1 MALQPRHYIIGLI
14 GAGVAGGLAWLAFR
28 TEPVPV
34 DLATIERG
42 PMVVTV
48 NAEGKTRVRD
58 VFEVAAPISG
68 TARRAPVEVGDP
80 VVAGETVVAVVEPAA
95 PALLDARSR
104 EQAEAAV
111 REARAAL
118 TLAEAQFRQAEEELH
133 YARSQHDR
141 ARTLADRGV
150 TSQTALEDASQLL
163 AIRLAAREAARSNV
177 EMATSALARAEAAL
191 IPPTAGGSA
200 RDSCCVT
207 LRAPITGT
215 VLSVDIVSE
224 TPVAAGT
231 RLLSL
236 GRTDDL
242 EIVADLLSA
251 DAVGLAPGTRA
262 IVDRWGGPAPL
273 EARLRSLDPSA
284 HTKVSAL
291 GIEEQRV
298 DAVFDITSPPGAR
311 AGLGDG
317 YAVYLRVVTW
327 EGAEVIQVPLPALF
341 RHGDGWAVFRAAD
354 GRARATPVEIGHRN
368 GTAAEVTRGLSPGDR
383 VILHPSDAVA
393 DGTPVEER
401 EVSTGPS

>member
-1 MALQPRHYIIGLI
+1 MALQTRHYIIGLL

-28 TEPVPV
+28 IEPVPV

-48 NAEGKTRVRD
+48 NAEGETRVKD
-58 VFEVAAPISG
+58 IFEISAPIAG
-68 TARRAPVEVGDP
+68 IARRTPVEVGDE
-80 VVAGETVVAVVEPAA
+80 VVAGETIVAVVEPAA

-118 TLAEAQFRQAEEELH
+118 TLAEAQLRQAEEELH
-133 YARSQHDR
+133 YARTQHER
-141 ARTLADRGV
+141 ARTLAERGV
-150 TSQTALEDASQLL
+150 ATQTALEDASQLL

-177 EMATSALARAEAAL
+177 EMATSALARANAL
-191 IPPTAGGSA
+191 LVPTSVGGA
-200 RDSCCVT
+200 TRDSCCVT

-215 VLSVDIVSE
+215 VLSVEIVSE

-236 GRTDDL
+236 GRTDHL

-251 DAVGLAPGTRA
+251 DAVKLRPGTRA
-262 IVDRWGGPAPL
+262 IVERWGGSLPL
-273 EARLRSLDPSA
+273 EAKLRRLGPSA

-298 DAVFDITSPPGAR
+298 DAVFDFVGPAESR
-311 AGLGDG
+311 AGLGHG
-317 YAVYLRVVTW
+317 YAVYLRIVTW
-327 EGAEVIQVPLPALF
+327 EAADVLQVPLSALF
-341 RHGDGWAVFRAAD
+341 RHDGGWAVFRAID
-354 GRARATPVEIGHRN
+354 GLAVLTPVGLGQRN
-368 GTAAEVTRGLSPGDR
+368 GMAAEVTEGLQPGDR
-383 VILHPSDAVA
+383 VILHPADAIA
-393 DGTPVEER
+393 DGSPVAER
-401 EVSTGPS
+401 GGG

>member
-1 MALQPRHYIIGLI
+1 MALQPRHYIIGLL
-14 GAGVAGGLAWLAFR
+14 GAGVLGGLAWIAFR
-28 TEPVPV
+28 TDPVPV
-34 DLATIERG
+34 DLAKIDRG
-42 PMVVTV
+42 PMLVTV
-48 NAEGKTRVRD
+48 NADGKTRVKD

-68 TARRAPVEVGDP
+68 TARRAPVEVGDA
-80 VVAGETVVAVVEPAA
+80 VTAGETVVAVVEPAA

-133 YARSQHDR
+133 YAQTQHDR
-141 ARTLADRGV
+141 ARTLAERGV
-150 TSQTALEDASQLL
+150 SSQTALEDASQLL

-177 EMATSALARAEAAL
+177 EMATSALARARATL
-191 IPPTAGGSA
+191 IVPGASGSS
-200 RDSCCVT
+200 RDTCCVT
-207 LRAPITGT
+207 LKAPITST

-231 RLLSL
+231 LLLTL

-251 DAVGLAPGTRA
+251 DAVGLKPGTRA

-273 EARLRSLDPSA
+273 EAMLRSIEPSA

-298 DAVFDITSPPGAR
+298 DAVFDIASPPEEW
-311 AGLGDG
+311 AGIGDRF
-317 YAVYLRVVTW
+317 AVYLRIVTW
-327 EGAEVIQVPLPALF
+327 EGDGVMQVPLSALF
-341 RHGDGWAVFRAAD
+341 RRDGGWAVFRAD
-354 GRARATPVEIGHRN
+354 GETARLTPVTIGHRN
-368 GTAAEVTRGLSPGDR
+368 GTAAEVTEGLSPGDR
-383 VILHPSDAVA
+383 VILHPSDSIA
-393 DGTPVEER
+393 DGTPITER
-401 EVSTGPS
+401 TTG

>member
-1 MALQPRHYIIGLI
+1 MALQPRHYIIGIL
-14 GAGVAGGLAWLAFR
+14 GAGVLGGLAWLAFR

-34 DLATIERG
+34 DLTTVERG

-48 NAEGKTRVRD
+48 NADGETRVKD

-80 VVAGETVVAVVEPAA
+80 VVGGETIVAVVEPAA

-111 REARAAL
+111 REAGAAR
-118 TLAEAQFRQAEEELH
+118 TLAEAQLRQAEEELH
-133 YARSQHDR
+133 YARTQHER
-141 ARTLADRGV
+141 ARTLAARGV

-163 AIRLAAREAARSNV
+163 AIRIAAGEAARSNV
-177 EMATSALARAEAAL
+177 DMATSALARAEAAL
-191 IPPTAGGSA
+191 IPPGRPGLARTACASI
-200 RDSCCVT
+200 
-207 LRAPITGT
+207 RAPITGT

-224 TPVAAGT
+224 TPVVAGA

-273 EARLRSLDPSA
+273 EAVLRSLDPSA
-284 HTKVSAL
+284 RTRVSAL

-298 DAVFDITSPPGAR
+298 DAIFDITS
-311 AGLGDG
+311 
-317 YAVYLRVVTW
+317 
-327 EGAEVIQVPLPALF
+327 LPRCSAL
-341 RHGDGWAVFRAAD
+341 
-354 GRARATPVEIGHRN
+354 AT
-368 GTAAEVTRGLSPGDR
+368 AM
-383 VILHPSDAVA
+383 PSTSA
-393 DGTPVEER
+393 
-401 EVSTGPS
+401 S

>member
-1 MALQPRHYIIGLI
+1 MSLQPRHYIIGIL
-14 GAGVAGGLAWLAFR
+14 GAGVLGGLAWLAFK
-28 TEPVPV
+28 TDPKPV
-34 DLATIERG
+34 DLATIDRG
-42 PMVVTV
+42 HMVVTV
-48 NAEGKTRVRD
+48 NADGETRVKD
-58 VFEVAAPISG
+58 VFEVAAPIAG
-68 TARRAPVEVGDP
+68 TARRAPVEVGDA
-80 VVAGETVVAVVEPAA
+80 VIAGETVVAVVEPAA

-118 TLAEAQFRQAEEELH
+118 TLAEAQMRQAEEELH

-141 ARTLADRGV
+141 ARTLTERGV

-177 EMATSALARAEAAL
+177 EMATSALARAQAAL
-191 IPPTAGGSA
+191 IPAGASGPG

-207 LRAPITGT
+207 LKAPITGT

-224 TPVAAGT
+224 TPVTAGT

-251 DAVGLAPGTRA
+251 DAVGLVPGARA
-262 IVDRWGGPAPL
+262 IVDRWGGPKPL
-273 EARLRSLDPSA
+273 DATLRSIEPSA

-298 DAVFDITSPPGAR
+298 DAVFDFTSPIEDR
-311 AGLGDG
+311 AGIGDRF
-317 YAVYLRVVTW
+317 AVYLRIVNW
-327 EGAEVIQVPLPALF
+327 EGEGVMQVPLSALF
-341 RHGDGWAVFRAAD
+341 RRDGSWAVFRAVD
-354 GRARATPVEIGHRN
+354 GVARLTPVIIGHRN
-368 GTAAEVTRGLSPGDR
+368 GTAAEVTEGLEPGDR
-383 VILHPSDAVA
+383 VILHPSDAIS
-393 DGTPVEER
+393 DGTPVIER
-401 EVSTGPS
+401 TTG

>member
-1 MALQPRHYIIGLI
+1 MALQPRHYIIGLL

-34 DLATIERG
+34 DLATIARG
-42 PMVVTV
+42 PMLVTV
-48 NAEGKTRVRD
+48 NAEGETRVKD

-68 TARRAPVEVGDP
+68 TARRAPVEVGDA

-104 EQAEAAV
+104 DQAEAAV

-118 TLAEAQFRQAEEELH
+118 TLAEAQLRQAEEELH

-141 ARTLADRGV
+141 ARTLAERGV
-150 TSQTALEDASQLL
+150 ASQTALEDASQLL

-177 EMATSALARAEAAL
+177 EMATSALARANAVL
-191 IPPTAGGSA
+191 VPPSVGGAA

-215 VLSVDIVSE
+215 VLTVDIVSE

-231 RLLSL
+231 RLLSV

-242 EIVADLLSA
+242 EIVADLLSS
-251 DAVGLAPGTRA
+251 DAVGLRPGTRA
-262 IVDRWGGPAPL
+262 IVERWGGTPPL
-273 EARLRSLDPSA
+273 EAELRSLDPSA
-284 HTKVSAL
+284 RTKVSAL

-298 DAVFDITSPPGAR
+298 DAVFDIITPAGAR
-311 AGLGDG
+311 SGLGDG
-317 YAVYLRVVTW
+317 YAVYLRIVKW
-327 EGAEVIQVPLPALF
+327 EGADVMQVPLSALF
-341 RHGDGWAVFRAAD
+341 RHEGGWAVFRAVD
-354 GRARATPVEIGHRN
+354 GKARLSPVVLGQRN
-368 GTAAEVTRGLSPGDR
+368 GTPADVTEGLQPGDR
-383 VILHPSDAVA
+383 VILHPDDAIAERPPVA
-393 DGTPVEER
+393 ARTVG
-401 EVSTGPS
+401 

>member
-34 DLATIERG
+34 DLATIARG
-42 PMVVTV
+42 PMLVTV
-48 NAEGKTRVRD
+48 NAEGETRVKD
-58 VFEVAAPISG
+58 VFEVAAPIAG
-68 TARRAPVEVGDP
+68 TTRRAPVEVGDP

-111 REARAAL
+111 RESRAAL

-133 YARSQHDR
+133 YARTQHGR

-177 EMATSALARAEAAL
+177 EMATSALGRAEAVL
-191 IPPTAGGSA
+191 IPPTAGGTA

-251 DAVGLAPGTRA
+251 DAVGLSPGTRA

-298 DAVFDITSPPGAR
+298 DAVFDITSPPEAR
-311 AGLGDG
+311 SGLGDG
-317 YAVYLRVVTW
+317 YAVYLRIVTW
-327 EGAEVIQVPLPALF
+327 QGAEVMQVPLSALL
-341 RHGDGWAVFRAAD
+341 RQGDGWAVFRAVD
-354 GRARATPVEIGHRN
+354 GRARLSPVALGHRN
-368 GTAAEVTRGLSPGDR
+368 GTAAEVTEGLSPGDR

-393 DGTPVEER
+393 DGMPVEER
-401 EVSTGPS
+401 MAG

>member
-1 MALQPRHYIIGLI
+1 MALQPRHYIIGIL
-14 GAGVAGGLAWLAFR
+14 GAGVLGGLAWLAFR
-28 TEPVPV
+28 AEPVPV
-34 DLATIERG
+34 DLTTVERG

-48 NAEGKTRVRD
+48 NTDGETRVKD

-80 VVAGETVVAVVEPAA
+80 VVGGETIVAVVEPAA

-118 TLAEAQFRQAEEELH
+118 TLAEAQLRQAEEELR
-133 YARSQHDR
+133 YARTQHER
-141 ARTLADRGV
+141 ARTLAARGV
-150 TSQTALEDASQLL
+150 TAQTALEDASQLL
-163 AIRLAAREAARSNV
+163 AIRLAAGEAARSNV

-191 IPPTAGGSA
+191 ILPGQPGLA
-200 RDSCCVT
+200 RDSCCVSI
-207 LRAPITGT
+207 RAPITGT
-215 VLSVDIVSE
+215 VLSIDIVSE

-251 DAVGLAPGTRA
+251 DAVGLAAGARA
-262 IVDRWGGPAPL
+262 IVDRWGGSAPL
-273 EARLRSLDPSA
+273 EATLRSLDPSA
-284 HTKVSAL
+284 RTRVSAL

-298 DAVFDITSPPGAR
+298 DAVFDFAIPPEAR

-317 YAVYLRVVTW
+317 YAVYLRIVTW
-327 EGAEVIQVPLPALF
+327 EGADVTQVPLSALF
-341 RHGDGWAVFRAAD
+341 RYEGDWAVFRAVD
-354 GRARATPVEIGHRN
+354 GAAALTPVKIGHRN
-368 GTAAEVTRGLSPGDR
+368 GTAAEVTEGLAPGDL
-383 VILHPSDAVA
+383 VILHPSDAIA
-393 DGTPVEER
+393 GGIPVKER
-401 EVSTGPS
+401 SAR

>member
-28 TEPVPV
+28 TDPVPV
-34 DLATIERG
+34 DLATIARG
-42 PMVVTV
+42 PMLVTV
-48 NAEGKTRVRD
+48 NAEGETRVKD
-58 VFEVAAPISG
+58 VFEVAAPIAG
-68 TARRAPVEVGDP
+68 TTRRAPVEVGDT

-95 PALLDARSR
+95 PALLDTRSR

-118 TLAEAQFRQAEEELH
+118 TLAEAQLRQAEEELH
-133 YARSQHDR
+133 YARTQHDR

-177 EMATSALARAEAAL
+177 EMATSALARAEAVL
-191 IPPTAGGSA
+191 IPPTTGGTA

-251 DAVGLAPGTRA
+251 DAVGLSPGTRA
-262 IVDRWGGPAPL
+262 IVDRWGGPDPL

-298 DAVFDITSPPGAR
+298 DAVFDITSPPEAR
-311 AGLGDG
+311 SGLGDG
-317 YAVYLRVVTW
+317 YAVYLRIVTW
-327 EGAEVIQVPLPALF
+327 QGAEVMQVPLSALF
-341 RHGDGWAVFRAAD
+341 RQGDGWAVFRAVD
-354 GRARATPVEIGHRN
+354 GRARLSPVALGHRN
-368 GTAAEVTRGLSPGDR
+368 GTAAEVTEGLSPGDR
-383 VILHPSDAVA
+383 VILHPSDAVT
-393 DGTPVEER
+393 DGMPVEER
-401 EVSTGPS
+401 MAG